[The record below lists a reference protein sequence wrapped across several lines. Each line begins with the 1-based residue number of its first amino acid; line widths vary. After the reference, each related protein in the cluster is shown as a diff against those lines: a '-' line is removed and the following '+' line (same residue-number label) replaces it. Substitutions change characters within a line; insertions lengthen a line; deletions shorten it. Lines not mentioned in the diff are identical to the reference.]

1 MWRCPACGRQ
11 FTNRNQAHSCGR
23 YDLEAHFR
31 GKPAEIRELYEKFV
45 SEVRLCGR
53 VTILPEKT
61 RIAFQA
67 RMSFA
72 VVQVQQARMIG
83 HLVLPRRHERPC
95 FTRIDSLSRRNH
107 VHHFRIE
114 NLEDLDEELG
124 GFIKRAYRV
133 GQQEHLQTH

>member
-11 FTNRNQAHSCGR
+11 FVNRNQAHSCGK
-23 YDLEAHFR
+23 YDLESHFQH
-31 GKPAEIRELYEKFV
+31 KPAEIRQLYEKFV
-45 SEVRLCGR
+45 SQVQLCGP

-61 RIAFQA
+61 RIAFQV

-72 VVQVQQARMIG
+72 AVQIQHTRIVG

-95 FTRIDSLSRRNH
+95 FMRIDSISLSNH

-114 NLEDLDEELG
+114 KPEDLDEELR
-124 GFIKRAYRV
+124 GFIERAYRV
-133 GQQEHLQTH
+133 GQQEHLQNH